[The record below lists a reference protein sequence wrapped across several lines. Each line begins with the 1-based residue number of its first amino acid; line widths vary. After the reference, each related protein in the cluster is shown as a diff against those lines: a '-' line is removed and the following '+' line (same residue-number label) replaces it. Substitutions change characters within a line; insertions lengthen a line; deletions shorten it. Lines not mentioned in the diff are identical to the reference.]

1 MSCLHQQI
9 ELFISKGM
17 SCTFW
22 CEKSHIRKGEWRNR
36 RKIPLSSNK
45 MRKEEK
51 WLFAENSAGASGHDW
66 TDLWFKRYTQRIAD
80 ALFTLAHSQEDSIIA
95 MSLLDPQPHP
105 PPLLGFSGMARSSLL
120 VSSNF
125 LRPALASVLAGGEA
139 SFRPPTGPLLP
150 THSFGQNRVTVFWN
164 PLELS
169 TPLIESQVLKCSQTH
184 RLLPSSCHLWGLIYW
199 CLRVASVA
207 AEASGKQGM
216 PGEKILC
223 FNL

>member
-1 MSCLHQQI
+1 MQKTLQEHQATI
-9 ELFISKGM
+9 GLISD
-17 SCTFW
+17 S
-22 CEKSHIRKGEWRNR
+22 SV
-36 RKIPLSSNK
+36 IPSVSQTPCSP
-45 MRKEEK
+45 
-51 WLFAENSAGASGHDW
+51 W
-66 TDLWFKRYTQRIAD
+66 
-80 ALFTLAHSQEDSIIA
+80 AHSQEDSIIA

-150 THSFGQNRVTVFWN
+150 THSFGQNQVTVFWN

-184 RLLPSSCHLWGLIYW
+184 RLLPSSCHL
-199 CLRVASVA
+199 
-207 AEASGKQGM
+207 
-216 PGEKILC
+216 
-223 FNL
+223 